1 MKSEIEK
8 NVKERVGYREK
19 EIKIKRER
27 EKYLNREQ

>member
-1 MKSEIEK
+1 MKREIEK
-8 NVKERVGYREK
+8 NVKERVGDREK

>member
-8 NVKERVGYREK
+8 NVKERVGDREK